1 MAAIGSFADV
11 VAIPAQASTGVN
23 AQAVIGVNA
32 QASIGV
38 NAHAS
43 IGVNA
48 PPFPANIIIIVVLLL
63 EEVEASDSKD
73 GQVVLVPAFT
83 LAFAMVMIIMILDVM
98 VTNVMVTSVM
108 VTTVM
113 VFSIVMINRIVWVIV
128 QLAVMVPLL
137 DFMLVPDVPV

>member
-32 QASIGV
+32 Q
-38 NAHAS
+38 AS

>member
-32 QASIGV
+32 Q
-38 NAHAS
+38 AS

-98 VTNVMVTSVM
+98 VTNVMVTNVMVTSVM